1 LNGLNGVNQ
10 NTYQGTQ
17 TQRGEN
23 MKVGIVGCGF
33 VGSTAAYAMA
43 LNGTASEIVLV
54 DLNAHLARA
63 QAEDILHATPFGSPV
78 RIAAGDYPDLVGAA
92 VVVLACGVGQRTG
105 ESRLQ
110 LLDRNVQVFS
120 KVTPMVLQY
129 APDGLLLVASN
140 PVDLIT
146 QVVTRLAGI
155 SPGRVIGS
163 GTILDTARFRALLG
177 DYLGVAPASVHGYV
191 LGEHGDS
198 EVLAWSSATVGG
210 IPLADFAGQTGR
222 ALTGDAKTRIED
234 GVRRAANR
242 IIEGKGA
249 TYYGIGAGL
258 SRIVSA
264 VRDDERALLTVSSVT
279 VGVKEFEGLSL
290 SLPRVVGA
298 AGIMETLRPDLSDA
312 EQAALGKSAKML
324 RQAAKSVGF

>member
-1 LNGLNGVNQ
+1 
-10 NTYQGTQ
+10 
-17 TQRGEN
+17 

-33 VGSTAAYAMA
+33 VGSTAAYAMT
-43 LNGTASEIVLV
+43 LNGAASEIVLV
-54 DLNAHLARA
+54 DLNANLARA
-63 QAEDILHATPFGSPV
+63 QAEDILHATPFGVPV
-78 RIAAGDYPDLVGAA
+78 RIAAGDYPDLAGVDLI
-92 VVVLACGVGQRTG
+92 VLACGVGQRPT
-105 ESRLQ
+105 ESRLE
-110 LLDRNVQVFS
+110 LLSRNVQVFS
-120 KVTPMVLQY
+120 KVIPMVLQY
-129 APDGLLLVASN
+129 APETLLLVASN

-146 QVVTRLAGI
+146 QVVTSLAGI

-198 EVLAWSSATVGG
+198 EVLVWSSATVGG
-210 IPLADFAGQTGR
+210 VPLADFAGQTGR

-234 GVRRAANR
+234 GVRRAAYR

-258 SRIVSA
+258 SRIVRA
-264 VRDDERALLTVSSVT
+264 VRDDEHALLTVSSVT
-279 VGVKEFEGLSL
+279 AGVKEFEGLSL

-298 AGIMETLRPDLSDA
+298 QGVVATLRPDLSGQ
-312 EQAALGKSAKML
+312 EREELNKSAEML
-324 RQAAKSVGF
+324 REAARSIGF

>member
-1 LNGLNGVNQ
+1 
-10 NTYQGTQ
+10 
-17 TQRGEN
+17 

-43 LNGTASEIVLV
+43 LNGAASEIVLV
-54 DLNAHLARA
+54 DLNANLARA
-63 QAEDILHATPFGSPV
+63 QAEDILHATPFGVPV
-78 RIAAGDYPDLVGAA
+78 RIAAGDYPDLAGADLI
-92 VVVLACGVGQRTG
+92 VLACGVGQRPT
-105 ESRLQ
+105 ESRLE
-110 LLDRNVQVFS
+110 LLSRNVQVFS
-120 KVTPMVLQY
+120 KVIPMVLQY
-129 APDGLLLVASN
+129 APETLLLVASN

-146 QVVTRLAGI
+146 QVVTSLAGI

-198 EVLAWSSATVGG
+198 EVLVWSSATVGG
-210 IPLADFAGQTGR
+210 VPLADFAGQTGR

-234 GVRRAANR
+234 GVRRAAYR

-258 SRIVSA
+258 SRIVRA
-264 VRDDERALLTVSSVT
+264 VRDDEHALLTVSSVT
-279 VGVKEFEGLSL
+279 AGVKEFEGLSL

-298 AGIMETLRPDLSDA
+298 QGVVATLRPDLSGQ
-312 EQAALGKSAKML
+312 EREELNKSAEML
-324 RQAAKSVGF
+324 REAARSIGF

>member
-1 LNGLNGVNQ
+1 
-10 NTYQGTQ
+10 
-17 TQRGEN
+17 

-43 LNGTASEIVLV
+43 LNGAASEIVLV
-54 DLNAHLARA
+54 DLNANLARA
-63 QAEDILHATPFGSPV
+63 QAEDILHATPFGVPV
-78 RIAAGDYPDLVGAA
+78 RIAAGDYPDLAGADFI
-92 VVVLACGVGQRTG
+92 VLACGVGQRPG

-110 LLDRNVQVFS
+110 LLERNVQVFS
-120 KVTPMVLQY
+120 KVIPMVLQY
-129 APDGLLLVASN
+129 APETLLLVASN

-146 QVVTRLAGI
+146 QVVTSLAGI

-198 EVLAWSSATVGG
+198 EVLVWSSATVGG
-210 IPLADFAGQTGR
+210 VPLADFAGQTGR

-234 GVRRAANR
+234 GVRRAAYR

-258 SRIVSA
+258 SRIVRA
-264 VRDDERALLTVSSVT
+264 VRDDEHALLTVSSVT
-279 VGVKEFEGLSL
+279 AGVKEFEGLSL

-298 AGIMETLRPDLSDA
+298 QGVVATLRPDLSGQ
-312 EQAALGKSAKML
+312 EREELNKSADML
-324 RQAAKSVGF
+324 RQAANSIGF